1 MTSLKN
7 QTVCRRWINQSLREA
22 GWAPLLVFA
31 VHVIALG
38 VFDPYGRIAHLD
50 LFMHFIG
57 GAGMAFFLHRTSI
70 NASLIGVIGP
80 LHPITHRLLVFTA
93 TCAVA
98 LFWEFAEFIL
108 DQTLGT
114 HSQAGLDDTLGDLL
128 FGVIGASSFTLSS
141 FAFVRYPRLSLAGII
156 QRLQNTKDAVPG
168 D

>member
-7 QTVCRRWINQSLREA
+7 ETVWRRWLNQSLREA

-31 VHVIALG
+31 VHVIALR
-38 VFDPYGRIAHLD
+38 VFDAYSRFAHLD

-57 GAGMAFFLHRTSI
+57 GAVMAFFFHRTSI
-70 NASLIGVIGP
+70 NASLIGVFGP
-80 LHPITHRLLVFTA
+80 HHPITHRLLVFTA

-98 LFWEFAEFIL
+98 LFWEFAEFVA

-114 HSQAGLDDTLGDLL
+114 HSQAGLEDTLGDLL
-128 FGVIGASSFTLSS
+128 FGVIGAGAFILANFV
-141 FAFVRYPRLSLAGII
+141 FARYPHLSLAGII
-156 QRLQNTKDAVPG
+156 QRLQSTKDAVPG